1 MTVYNILPDHDL
13 GGGAVNTARLMRAL
27 ARVAP
32 DLPCSAMLP
41 ADASDSVRRVFAD
54 LPHVLA
60 DYPGRGA
67 PHLIARAALKLAKPG
82 DILHG
87 QGTRAAMG
95 AGLAAAWNRRLRPVY
110 TVRGFHGLAQPGPL
124 GLRVKLERLMA
135 RRMAA
140 TIFVSH
146 ADRALAEEAGLR
158 FRHRSMVIENGL
170 EVPPADPDAPRD
182 IDLLFVGRMV
192 YQKHPQAFVETLA
205 RIEGA
210 PRTIIVGAGEMAAEI
225 DAMLAGKGLDHVTR
239 LDGLPF
245 TETLAH
251 MARARFLVMTSRWEG
266 LPTVAIEAA
275 QSRALVAGM
284 SIPPLAEVLEET
296 GSETLTGHDPASL
309 AARLSALL
317 ADEPRRRALAD
328 ALHDRVRARFA
339 PELMARKYLDQV
351 YRPLGA

>member
-27 ARVAP
+27 AEVAP
-32 DLPCSAMLP
+32 DLPCTAMLP
-41 ADASDSVRRVFAD
+41 ANASDSVRRVFAD

-60 DYPGRGA
+60 DYPGRGG
-67 PHLIARAALKLAKPG
+67 PHLIARAALKLAQPG

-95 AGLAAAWNRRLRPVY
+95 AGLAAAWNRKLRAVY

-135 RRMAA
+135 RRMDA
-140 TIFVSH
+140 TVFVSH

-158 FRHRSMVIENGL
+158 FRNPSMVIENGL
-170 EVPPADPDAPRD
+170 EVPPVDPDAPRD

-192 YQKHPQAFVETLA
+192 FQKHPQAFIETLA
-205 RIEGA
+205 RLEA
-210 PRTIIVGAGEMAAEI
+210 KPRTVIVGAGEMAAEI
-225 DAMLAGKGLDHVTR
+225 DGMLAEKGLGHVTR

-245 TETLAH
+245 AETLEH

-275 QSRALVAGM
+275 QSRALVTGF
-284 SIPPLAEVLEET
+284 SIPPLAEVLAET
-296 GSETLTGHDPASL
+296 GAETLTGPDPAAL
-309 AARLSALL
+309 AARLDALL
-317 ADEPRRRALAD
+317 ADEGARRALAD
-328 ALHDRVRARFA
+328 DLHDKVRARFA
-339 PELMARKYLDQV
+339 PSLMARKYLEQV